1 MESNGTDIKSIGERI
16 RKLREKNGLTQS
28 DLAKKLNVKRETVA
42 QWETG
47 ARDLKTGYIIDLA
60 DCLNV
65 SCDEILRGVKS
76 ENINIYRV
84 LGLND
89 EAIEK
94 LRDIRK
100 KNENIKLLLEN
111 DGFKDIVKLLNKI
124 KTLTVGKRY
133 YNTRI
138 ISNIESNDILDSLFN
153 NDFNA
158 HIKLLNYIRQ
168 ATTQFIERQTSD
180 NVARSLSIV
189 ETPESYNNLYDE
201 KLVLT
206 EYQLTERVFRTMIN
220 DIKNDTSTDKELFK
234 EFDSQIGENL
244 NELLINIKSNL
255 ADAHN
260 HYEKCKLDEKEKE
273 MKEEIENLR
282 KFICYYNEK
291 YKRRD

>member
-1 MESNGTDIKSIGERI
+1 MESNGTDLKSIGERI
-16 RKLREKNGLTQS
+16 RKLREKSGLTQS
-28 DLAKKLNVKRETVA
+28 DLAKKLHVKRETVA

-76 ENINIYRV
+76 ENINIYRE

-89 EAIEK
+89 KAIEK

-100 KNENIKLLLEN
+100 KNENINLLLEN

-124 KTLTVGKRY
+124 KTLTVVKRY
-133 YNTRI
+133 YNQCVDP
-138 ISNIESNDILDSLFN
+138 NIKSNDILDSLFYN

-158 HIKLLNYIRQ
+158 HIKLLGYINYAVMLFVESQLKLR
-168 ATTQFIERQTSD
+168 
-180 NVARSLSIV
+180 NLSTV
-189 ETPESYNNLYDE
+189 ETLESYNNFYDE

-206 EYQLTERVFRTMIN
+206 EYQLTELVVRTLIS

-234 EFDSQIGENL
+234 EFDSQIGEKL

-260 HYEKCKLDEKEKE
+260 HYEKSKLDEKEKE
-273 MKEEIENLR
+273 MKEDIENLE
-282 KFICYYNEK
+282 KFIRYYNEK

>member
-65 SCDEILRGVKS
+65 SCDEILKGVKS
-76 ENINIYRV
+76 ENINIYRE

-89 EAIEK
+89 KAIEK

-100 KNENIKLLLEN
+100 KNENINLLLEN

-153 NDFNA
+153 NNDFNA
-158 HIKLLNYIRQ
+158 HIKLLSYIRQ

-244 NELLINIKSNL
+244 NEFLINIKSNL
-255 ADAHN
+255 AYAHN
-260 HYEKCKLDEKEKE
+260 HYEKCKFDEKENE
-273 MKEEIENLR
+273 MKE
-282 KFICYYNEK
+282 
-291 YKRRD
+291 